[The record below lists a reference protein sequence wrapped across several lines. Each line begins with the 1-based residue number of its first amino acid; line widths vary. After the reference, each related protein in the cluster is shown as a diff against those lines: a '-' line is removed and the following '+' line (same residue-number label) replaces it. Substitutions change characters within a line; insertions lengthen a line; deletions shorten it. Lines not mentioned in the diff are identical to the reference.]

1 MAEPGDRSVDRL
13 RLAKQ
18 SIRKQVLAARAAVD
32 PAERERLSA
41 VITSSLIE
49 LPQLQRARCAL
60 AYLSFG
66 HEFSTERL
74 IAWLDTRGC
83 ALVLPRIDRAAHR
96 LELYH
101 VRDTAVDTLSG
112 VWGIREPDPSRC
124 APADIDAIDVI
135 IVPGVAF
142 TQAGDRLGYGGGYY
156 DELLARWQRPPP
168 RIAAAFDLQIVSE
181 LPTSALDQ
189 PVDVIVTQRAQFRR
203 PES

>member
-1 MAEPGDRSVDRL
+1 M
-13 RLAKQ
+13 
-18 SIRKQVLAARAAVD
+18 
-32 PAERERLSA
+32 
-41 VITSSLIE
+41 
-49 LPQLQRARCAL
+49 
-60 AYLSFG
+60 
-66 HEFSTERL
+66 
-74 IAWLDTRGC
+74 
-83 ALVLPRIDRAAHR
+83 
-96 LELYH
+96 
-101 VRDTAVDTLSG
+101 RDTAEDTLSG
-112 VWGIREPDPSRC
+112 VWGIPEPDPGRC

-203 PES
+203 SEP